1 MMTTSVINRTNTIDL
16 IGQILSSRE
25 ISRIEQQMM
34 STLLGKEDL
43 DEQERALIERIF
55 YGLRHGLLRTV
66 D

>member
-1 MMTTSVINRTNTIDL
+1 MTTSVIDRTNTIDL

-34 STLLGKEDL
+34 SALLGKEDL

>member
-1 MMTTSVINRTNTIDL
+1 MMTTSVIDRTNTIDL

-34 STLLGKEDL
+34 SALLGKEDL